1 MDRRTSRT
9 SDVARGVAL
18 AVACMVTYYI
28 IVGLLSLV
36 PAVGLENDKLGGMW
50 AVIATIFVYRQSLAT
65 SRRSALSRLSA
76 TLVAFGLCLVYLL
89 LLPFTGVGLAVL
101 VGFGAI
107 IVSFIGR
114 AEDVITTGISITVV
128 MVVAGLGPRS
138 AAWEQPILRLV
149 DTLVGMGVGLALA
162 RVADRAARGR
172 A

>member
-1 MDRRTSRT
+1 VDRRTSRT

>member
-1 MDRRTSRT
+1 MDRGTSRT
-9 SDVARGVAL
+9 SAVVRGVAL

-28 IVGLLSLV
+28 IVDLLSLV

-50 AVIATIFVYRQSLAT
+50 AVVATIFVYRESLAT
-65 SRRSALSRLSA
+65 SRRSAFSRLSA
-76 TLVAFGLCLVYLL
+76 TVIAFGLCLVYLL

-101 VGFGAI
+101 VGLGAI

-114 AEDVITTGISITVV
+114 AEDAITTGITITVV
-128 MVVAGLGPRS
+128 MVVAGLGARS

-162 RVADRAARGR
+162 RVADRAARGQ